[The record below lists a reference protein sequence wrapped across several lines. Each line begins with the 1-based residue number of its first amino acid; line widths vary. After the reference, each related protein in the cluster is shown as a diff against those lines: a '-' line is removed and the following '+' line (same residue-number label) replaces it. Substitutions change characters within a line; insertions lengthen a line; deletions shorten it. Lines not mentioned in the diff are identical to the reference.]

1 MLTLL
6 TLLSSASADPCG
18 MVPPVWGGEG
28 PAPVAIERTGLQ
40 QTYVFF
46 RDKVQTIAI
55 RPGFTGSVE
64 SFGMLVPLPATPAL
78 RKIDDR
84 TFDHLS
90 SAVDPPLVT
99 VQIISQPWMSLPDGA
114 FAASVPPPSSAP
126 EMELSLDEVR
136 VEKEEAV
143 GMYEVAVLAAGSSTA
158 LQRWMDEHG
167 FRYPDGMDDTVED
180 YVAQGWRFVA
190 IKAKVGGLSGISPR
204 PGMRDVDPELPRGA
218 RFDGYVQGMAFR
230 FHTDTPIIPMRLS
243 VFNGDDTHN
252 RVFLFTEQPARL
264 ADISTGFVRRQVR
277 GRVLH
282 DNLTSPLPLVVN
294 GGELLEHEL
303 AQIEPLRDPDPYV
316 VAARDL
322 LAADLMSA
330 SRGELSLPFEEQEK
344 ELLRINEALNLRG
357 AAIDG
362 VVAQEISQLRARAVT
377 PALADVFEMTL
388 SVVDG
393 HFPRGLL
400 MEQDLRLA
408 DYTMPSRQNRFEVW
422 NDRKLGPSTYIY
434 R

>member
-1 MLTLL
+1 
-6 TLLSSASADPCG
+6 
-18 MVPPVWGGEG
+18 MVPPVWVGQG

-84 TFDHLS
+84 TFDHL
-90 SAVDPPLVT
+90 ANAIDPPEVT
-99 VQIISQPWMSLPDGA
+99 VHIYETAAIGAIFEEAEDGA
-114 FAASVPPPSSAP
+114 VARSDSAP
-126 EMELSLDEVR
+126 GGMALRRDEVR

-158 LQRWMDEHG
+158 LQRWMDEHS

-190 IKAKVGGLSGISPR
+190 IKAKVGTQSGISPR
-204 PGMRDVDPELPRGA
+204 PGMRGVDPKLPRGA

-252 RVFLFTEQPARL
+252 RVFLFTEDPVH
-264 ADISTGFVRRQVR
+264 IPEVPSNFVRRQLQ
-277 GRVLH
+277 GTDLH
-282 DNLTSPLPLVVN
+282 RNLTAPLPVVVS
-294 GGELLEHEL
+294 GGTLRPDEQPQVD
-303 AQIEPLRDPDPYV
+303 AARDPDPYMI
-316 VAARDL
+316 AAREL
-322 LAADLMSA
+322 MTADLMSV

-362 VVAQEISQLRARAVT
+362 VVAQEVSQLRARAVA
-377 PALADVFEMTL
+377 PALTDVLEMTL

-393 HFPRGLL
+393 HFPPDVLR
-400 MEQDLRLA
+400 EQNLTLASYTLPHRQDRL
-408 DYTMPSRQNRFEVW
+408 EVW
-422 NDRKLGPSTYIY
+422 GDRAQGPVVYLY

>member
-1 MLTLL
+1 MLASLL
-6 TLLSSASADPCG
+6 LVKTALADPCG
-18 MVPPVWGGEG
+18 MVPPVWVGQG

-84 TFDHLS
+84 TFDHL
-90 SAVDPPLVT
+90 ANAIDPPEVT
-99 VQIISQPWMSLPDGA
+99 VHIYETAAIGAIFEEAEDGA
-114 FAASVPPPSSAP
+114 VARSDSAP
-126 EMELSLDEVR
+126 GGMALRRDEVR

-158 LQRWMDEHG
+158 LQRWMDEHS

-230 FHTDTPIIPMRLS
+230 FRTDEPIIPMRLS

-362 VVAQEISQLRARAVT
+362 VVAQEVSQLRARAVA
-377 PALADVFEMTL
+377 PALTDVLEMTL
-388 SVVDG
+388 SVVDL
-393 HFPRGLL
+393 GLL
-400 MEQDLRLA
+400 VRAQGAPA
-408 DYTMPSRQNRFEVW
+408 DHHRQGGGEVAV
-422 NDRKLGPSTYIY
+422 
-434 R
+434 